1 MTIESTFV
9 AQASAWLWVARAR
22 SRVFLIGF
30 GEILIG
36 FGLRAAGVVIGFFGF
51 AVFVDGALA
60 LPRKVEDLA
69 EINVG
74 PGLHPFITWVEV
86 ALGGFAEGVGGGLV
100 VLLVEEGLAH
110 AEVGERIV
118 LLDVQRAL
126 VLLDSLVVSPLF
138 GYLFAAGTRGG

>member
-9 AQASAWLWVARAR
+9 AQASASLWVARTR
-22 SRVFLIGF
+22 TRLLLIRL
-30 GEILIG
+30 GEVLIR

-74 PGLHPFITWVEV
+74 LGLHPFITWVEV

-126 VLLDSLVVSPLF
+126 VLLDSLVVTPLF
-138 GYLFAAGTRGG
+138 G